1 MVRRL
6 RIPALFAAAALL
18 AVTAYWLLFTAFMV
32 YDDEGYVLVSLAN
45 FSAHGGLYARVYSQY
60 GPFFYVFHDALHR
73 LFGHD
78 FTNTTGRLFT
88 LLCWLTAAGGAAQLV
103 WRQTRN
109 AALAGF
115 TLGLTFFHLWL
126 LVSEPMHPG
135 GLITALVAVAA
146 WLGARQIAK
155 RSMTGLAATAG
166 LVGAALLL
174 TKVNVGVFFL
184 ASAGIWFAANLKTAA
199 PARRLTLL
207 GGALLVL
214 LPVIL
219 MRAQL
224 HDAWGRNFVGLS
236 IVASLGMLGV
246 AWGDRQ
252 PLTSW
257 REAWWGAGAFALLG
271 AVVVGTVGLRG
282 TPLPDL
288 LEGVLLGPLRH
299 PGVYHIAPLWLPG
312 AVLGAGGSLLLAGL
326 VRAGFGPRLRW
337 LLFGLR
343 LIIVIIYCLE
353 CLECLPFSA
362 YKFTMTFGLPLAW
375 IFALRLAPEGE
386 ANNPP
391 GTASW
396 LGLLLVLQYLHAFP
410 VAGSQVAWGTFLIVP
425 LFALGLHDTQRFFT
439 ARGRADLSVLLG
451 LAVLALA
458 AAAAGRMTSLGWH
471 RYTESRPLRLPGAA
485 SLRLP
490 ENFSSTLRV
499 MAANA
504 TAHGDLLFTLPGLN
518 SFYGWTG
525 LPAPTLANTTH
536 WFSLLTPV
544 QQDEIAAALT
554 RSERPVLIVQ
564 RRLLDFLA
572 EGNFTTASPLQRY
585 LLKNFTRAFSVDQY
599 EFWVRR
605 GRAIAPLATAGQLR
619 LATPQPGEPPAKLE
633 LVVTLPA
640 SARVARIEL
649 ATLDAQPEILAHWDG
664 SGAPLTATGLNL
676 QGDPVAPPIRPA
688 WDRPLPPI
696 AVLSLPLEQPLGV
709 DRKNTVVYVRDARG
723 TVLAEARFTD

>member
-1 MVRRL
+1 LVKRL
-6 RIPALFAAAALL
+6 RILALFAAAAVL
-18 AVTAYWLLFTAFMV
+18 AVTAYWLLFTVFMT

-45 FSAHGGLYARVYSQY
+45 YSAHGGLYAEVYSQY

-88 LLCWLTAAGGAAQLV
+88 LVCWLTAAGGAAQLV
-103 WRQTRN
+103 WRQTRS

-135 GLITALVAVAA
+135 GLIVALVAGAA
-146 WLGARQIAK
+146 WLGARQIAH
-155 RSMTGLAATAG
+155 RNMTGLAVTAG

-184 ASAGIWFAANLKTAA
+184 AAAGVWFAANLK
-199 PARRLTLL
+199 PAGLAGALTLL
-207 GGALLVL
+207 GAALLVL
-214 LPVIL
+214 LPVVL

-224 HDAWGRNFVGLS
+224 GDAWGRNFAGLS
-236 IVASLGMLGV
+236 IVASLGMMGV
-246 AWGDRQ
+246 AWRDRQ
-252 PLTSW
+252 PLTTW
-257 REAWWGAGAFALLG
+257 RDAWWGAGALALLG
-271 AVVVGTVGLRG
+271 AAVVGVVSLRG
-282 TPLPDL
+282 TPMHDL
-288 LEGVLLGPLRH
+288 LEGVILGPLRH
-299 PGVYHIAPLWLPG
+299 PGVYHFAPVWLPG
-312 AVLGAGGSLLLAGL
+312 AALAGGVSLLLAGL
-326 VRAGFGPRLRW
+326 VRAGFGPRLSW
-337 LLFGLR
+337 LLLGLR
-343 LIIVIIYCLE
+343 LVVIIVYSLA

-362 YKFTMTFGLPLAW
+362 YKFTMTFAVPLAW
-375 IFALRLAPEGE
+375 IFAVRLAPDGPVDDE
-386 ANNPP
+386 P
-391 GTASW
+391 GAAPW
-396 LGLLLVLQYLHAFP
+396 IGLLLVLQYLHAFP

-425 LFALGLHDTQRFFT
+425 LLALGLHDTQRFIS
-439 ARGRADLSVLLG
+439 ARQRTDLSVLLG
-451 LAVLALA
+451 LLALGLA
-458 AAAAGRMTSLGWH
+458 IGAAGRMASLGWH
-471 RYTESRPLRLPGAA
+471 RYAESRPLRLPGAA

-499 MAANA
+499 MATNA

-525 LPAPTLANTTH
+525 LPSPTLANTTH

-564 RRLLDFLA
+564 RGLLDFLA
-572 EGNFTTASPLQRY
+572 GENFTTASPLQRY
-585 LLKNFTRAFSVDQY
+585 LLKNFTRVFSVDQY

-605 GRAIAPLATAGQLR
+605 GRVVAPLATAGQLR
-619 LATPQPGEPPAKLE
+619 LATSQPGESPAKLE

-640 SARVARIEL
+640 TARIARIEL
-649 ATLDAQPEILAHWDG
+649 ATLDARPEILVRWDQ

-676 QGDPVAPPIRPA
+676 KGAAVVPPIRPA

-696 AVLSLPLEQPLGV
+696 AVLSLPLEQPLV
-709 DRKNTVVYVRDARG
+709 FDRNNTAVYVRDASG
-723 TVLAEARFTD
+723 AVLAEARFTD